1 MNYEPML
8 RSKLAQVARQMG
20 LAVLWAGLAFA
31 DTVLAK
37 ELPYPIWWSP
47 VLELDSLDA
56 IDARLARALWEHD
69 PEGMTLYKPEGDT
82 RLEVQAK
89 SCNEL
94 KRLVE
99 DGYEGVGSRG
109 YWLRQLKQAE
119 CTAITMLKD
128 AESASTSYLHDFRL
142 DSSSVN
148 YLPAAAAL
156 KPSCYRMCR
165 EAAANDRRIPLTGV
179 YEIIGVDALSDGQL
193 DFWLNDWKIR
203 LTILARADFT
213 GDGLEDLLLL
223 SSGGPIMGRGAWAH
237 LFLLS
242 RDASNTV
249 FYVPDLDRH
258 VYWRCDC
265 QNAFDDTEIF
275 RVPEVTCGDC

>member
-1 MNYEPML
+1 MIQSRPVMRSRL
-8 RSKLAQVARQMG
+8 RKIARTAG
-20 LAVLWAGLAFA
+20 LAALWAGLAFA
-31 DTVLAK
+31 NSALAD
-37 ELPYPIWWSP
+37 EPPYPVWWSP
-47 VLELDSLDA
+47 VLELDSIEG
-56 IDARLARALWEHD
+56 IDARLHRALWPGD
-69 PEGMTLYKPEGDT
+69 DEGMTLYKQEDDT
-82 RLEVQAK
+82 RLEVAAN
-89 SCNEL
+89 SCIEL

-128 AESASTSYLHDFRL
+128 AESASTSNLHDFRL

-179 YEIIGVDALSDGQL
+179 YEVIGVDALSDGQL

-203 LTILARADFT
+203 LTLLARADFT
-213 GDGLEDLLLL
+213 KDGSEDLLLL
-223 SSGGPIMGRGAWAH
+223 SIGGTIMGRGASAH
-237 LFLLS
+237 LFLLT
-242 RDASNTV
+242 REASNTV
-249 FYVPDLDRH
+249 FHVPNLERH
-258 VYWRCDC
+258 VHWRCDC
-265 QNAFDDTEIF
+265 Q
-275 RVPEVTCGDC
+275 

>member
-1 MNYEPML
+1 MKS
-8 RSKLAQVARQMG
+8 RRRQIARTVG

-31 DTVLAK
+31 SPAPAD
-37 ELPYPIWWSP
+37 EPPYPVWWSP
-47 VLELDSLDA
+47 VLELDSMEG

-69 PEGMTLYKPEGDT
+69 PEGMTLYKSEGDT
-82 RLEVQAK
+82 RLEVEAN
-89 SCNEL
+89 SCIEL
-94 KRLVE
+94 KRLVD

-179 YEIIGVDALSDGQL
+179 YEVIGVDALSDGQL

-223 SSGGPIMGRGAWAH
+223 SSGGTIMGRGASAH
-237 LFLLS
+237 LFLLT
-242 RDASNTV
+242 REASNTV
-249 FYVPDLDRH
+249 FHVPDLDRH
-258 VYWRCDC
+258 VYWGCYC
-265 QNAFDDTEIF
+265 EQAFDDTEIF